1 MNDAPADSR
10 IGVLALQ
17 GAFREHVT
25 SLQSLPGVEAVEV
38 RTKEQLDGVDGL
50 IIPGGEST
58 TMALVAER
66 WGLIPELQRFTRE
79 LQRPVW
85 GTCAGLIFLA
95 DRAVGT
101 KTGGQALLGGLDVTV
116 ARNFFGAQIH
126 SFETRLTAPECLL
139 HAPTAVAGQPTFRA
153 LFIRAP
159 AILETGPGV
168 EVLARYHLTPEE
180 AAEDSSRPAS
190 VVVAVRSGHLL
201 ATSFHPELVGDARW
215 HALFADMV
223 RETIKG
229 KQREE
234 RQAREVSPLEARKP
248 RDLPKH

>member
-1 MNDAPADSR
+1 MTATQSIVR
-10 IGVLALQ
+10 VSSGSCLSTLS
-17 GAFREHVT
+17 GRR
-25 SLQSLPGVEAVEV
+25 SLSPPPSL
-38 RTKEQLDGVDGL
+38 
-50 IIPGGEST
+50 
-58 TMALVAER
+58 
-66 WGLIPELQRFTRE
+66 
-79 LQRPVW
+79 
-85 GTCAGLIFLA
+85 
-95 DRAVGT
+95 
-101 KTGGQALLGGLDVTV
+101 
-116 ARNFFGAQIH
+116 H
-126 SFETRLTAPECLL
+126 SLM
-139 HAPTAVAGQPTFRA
+139 H
-153 LFIRAP
+153 
-159 AILETGPGV
+159 PGV

-223 RETIKG
+223 RETVKG